1 MIYSNSE
8 QGIYLIAAK
17 RLFDEPTAMMAMI
30 AMITMMA
37 SRQLDRIG
45 DA

>member
-1 MIYSNSE
+1 
-8 QGIYLIAAK
+8 
-17 RLFDEPTAMMAMI
+17 MMAMI

-45 DA
+45 DAWERTRRGQRPNQAITVKSCI